1 MSIQELE
8 KQIQALRS
16 ELGVT
21 YKWLNTH
28 GLSMSSIMAIHHDGN
43 YRMSTLFKYV
53 ENLFYVIEAD
63 GIVVTDLASLGNVL
77 REKRK
82 KLGYNTIQIQS
93 KLVWPMRQVLQVEK
107 GRGYYKSS
115 LLAYLEVVPVEF
127 NLKNL
132 MDISEEDRQK
142 LFNL

>member
-1 MSIQELE
+1 MTIQELE
-8 KQIQALRS
+8 QQVQVLRS
-16 ELGVT
+16 DLGVT
-21 YKWLNTH
+21 YKWMNEH
-28 GLSMSSIMAIHHDGN
+28 GLAMSSLMKIHHGEN

-63 GIVVTDLASLGNVL
+63 GIVVPDLLALGNVL

-93 KLVWPMRQVLQVEK
+93 KLVWPMRQVLQIEK

-115 LLAYLEVVPVEF
+115 LLSYLEYVPVDF
-127 NLKNL
+127 QLKNL
-132 MDISEEDRQK
+132 MDISEEDRERMFD
-142 LFNL
+142 L